1 MTDAG
6 ILRGI
11 ANEIGA
17 NANEIGAKKYRELHR
32 IANNFDSLQAENEE
46 LRQALITRDGALTSK
61 ILKAENERLKEEV
74 KKSKQPLTPDELS
87 ELEVLRELQNDATR
101 YLSQEE
107 FDRIHYLAN
116 KQWGNAPKEIQALQS
131 KLDRAIKLCEEEKK
145 GVGGLAGANSWF
157 ASKILDLLK

>member
-32 IANNFDSLQAENEE
+32 IANNFDSLQ
-46 LRQALITRDGALTSK
+46 
-61 ILKAENERLKEEV
+61 AENERLKEEV